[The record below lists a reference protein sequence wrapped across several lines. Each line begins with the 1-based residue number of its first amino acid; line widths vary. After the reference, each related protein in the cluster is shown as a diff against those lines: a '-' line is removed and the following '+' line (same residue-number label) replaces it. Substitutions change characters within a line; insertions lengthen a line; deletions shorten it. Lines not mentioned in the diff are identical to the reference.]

1 VGVWTRFS
9 RLKIGTDGEVCCECG
24 DEPLGSGIMECVSY
38 ASVFTVI
45 SIFTLQPS
53 MHCVVTGIPS

>member
-1 VGVWTRFS
+1 VVR
-9 RLKIGTDGEVCCECG
+9 CCECG

-38 ASVFTVI
+38 ASVYTVI

-53 MHCVVTGIPS
+53 MHCAVTGIPS